1 MSDNLN
7 AQPGGHLFKLPD
19 EIRLLIYEYVF
30 PPCKV
35 DIHAPRPGEWIDD
48 DDIHDETADV
58 ALLSTCRTIYAEAAP
73 VLYENTEFFIRFAC
87 SGPDLHSTTAAK
99 EQFYAELAQDMRGR
113 VRSLLTQARY
123 VSLSIYFGDIS
134 AWGAWEGPEPRWFR
148 QVTNEL
154 IRLGDAPK
162 LKQLHVTFEADENS
176 RPALS
181 GFPEMSRKIN
191 HVLGELRDFHNWPV
205 VTTAVHPSIGPAH
218 INLSLYFD
226 ALATKLS
233 L

>member
-1 MSDNLN
+1 MSDNRN

-19 EIRLLIYEYVF
+19 EIRLHIYEYVF

-35 DIHAPRPGEWIDD
+35 DIHRPREEEWIDY
-48 DDIHDETADV
+48 DDIHAENADV

-73 VLYENTEFFIRFAC
+73 VLYENTEFFVRFAC

-99 EQFYAELAQDMRGR
+99 QQFYAELAQDMRGR
-113 VRSLLTQARY
+113 VRSLLEQARK
-123 VSLSIYFGDIS
+123 VSLSIYFADMS
-134 AWGAWEGPEPRWFR
+134 AWEEPERRWFR
-148 QVTNEL
+148 QVTNEI

-162 LKQLHVTFEADENS
+162 LKQLHVTFETDENS

-191 HVLGELRDFHNWPV
+191 HVLGELSDFHSCAV

-218 INLSLYFD
+218 VDLSLYFD
-226 ALATKLS
+226 ALATKLQ